1 MDDKL
6 AVDEDDTKK
15 GAVGEVA
22 AKVVG
27 QVAGAIEQATTVA
40 EQATTVAEQATTVA
54 EQDAFW
60 QFSYISLMKLLAVA
74 LRLP

>member
-1 MDDKL
+1 MANEL

-27 QVAGAIEQATTVA
+27 QVAGAIEQVTV
-40 EQATTVAEQATTVA
+40 V
-54 EQDAFW
+54 
-60 QFSYISLMKLLAVA
+60 SK
-74 LRLP
+74 